1 MIEVTNEAVSKA
13 VEKLSHANRKA
24 LLVGLVPSGCVG
36 YSYLLEYS
44 DGADMDTHTQ
54 FSFKDLIVYINN
66 KSLPLLTGMTLD
78 YAYEGLNE
86 GFKFV
91 NPNLTN
97 ECGCGESVSA

>member
-1 MIEVTNEAVSKA
+1 MIEVTNEALSKA
-13 VEKLSHANRKA
+13 VEKLAKASRKA

-36 YSYLLEYS
+36 YSYVLEYS
-44 DGADMDTHTQ
+44 DGANMDTHKEFNFDALT
-54 FSFKDLIVYINN
+54 VYIDN
-66 KSLPLLTGMTLD
+66 KSLPMLEGMTLD

>member
-1 MIEVTNEAVSKA
+1 MIEVTNEAICKA
-13 VEKLSHANRKA
+13 VEKLENASRKA
-24 LLVGLVPSGCVG
+24 LLVGLVPSVCHG

-44 DGADMDTHTQ
+44 DGADMDTHTE
-54 FSFKDLIVYINN
+54 FSFKNLVVYINN

>member
-1 MIEVTNEAVSKA
+1 MIEITNEAIYKA
-13 VEKLSHANRKA
+13 VEKLANASRKA
-24 LLVGLVPSGCVG
+24 LRVGLVPSGCAG
-36 YSYLLEYS
+36 YSYILEYS
-44 DGADMDTHTQ
+44 DGADMDTHKQ
-54 FSFKDLIVYINN
+54 FSFDALTVYIDN
-66 KSLPLLTGMTLD
+66 KSLPLLEGMTLD

>member
-1 MIEVTNEAVSKA
+1 MIEVTNEAIHQA
-13 VEKLSHANRKA
+13 TRKLLKQGRDSLR
-24 LLVGLVPSGCVG
+24 VGLEPSGCAG
-36 YSYLLEYS
+36 YSYILEYYN
-44 DGADMDTHTQ
+44 GNDTEYHTQ
-54 FSFKDLIVYINN
+54 FKFDDLTIYIDH

>member
-44 DGADMDTHTQ
+44 DGADLGTHTQ
-54 FSFKDLIVYINN
+54 FSFKNLVVYIDN
-66 KSLPLLTGMTLD
+66 KSLPLLSGMTLD

>member
-1 MIEVTNEAVSKA
+1 MIEVTNEAISKA
-13 VEKLSHANRKA
+13 VEKLANASRKA

-44 DGADMDTHTQ
+44 DGADMDTHTE
-54 FSFKDLIVYINN
+54 FSFHNLIVYINN

>member
-44 DGADMDTHTQ
+44 DGADLGTHTQ
-54 FSFKDLIVYINN
+54 FSFKDLIVYIDN
-66 KSLPLLTGMTLD
+66 KSLPLRSGMTLD
-78 YAYEGLNE
+78 YVREGLNE

-91 NPNLTN
+91 NPNLTT
-97 ECGCGESVSA
+97 ECGCGESVNV